1 MGFLFLPC
9 TCVPN
14 DSTLMMLT
22 FLKQELLTQFM
33 IKALELKVEKK
44 NKDLSYKMLEIESL
58 IDVTE
63 IINEEHQQ
71 KKDLYDHLL
80 ISILSILNASK
91 GMVLLKDDKSALFN
105 VISQFNIPKEELPK
119 RILRASKGVLK
130 SMSEKMKSFIIDDI
144 FDDPLLKTVQKNV
157 MLSPIISDN
166 QLEGVLLLYDK
177 ESRSGLIK
185 FTLNDLRLFD
195 SLSKKVSLATIFD

>member
-1 MGFLFLPC
+1 MRKKKWDFYFFLC

-91 GMVLLKDDKSALFN
+91 GMVLLK
-105 VISQFNIPKEELPK
+105 
-119 RILRASKGVLK
+119 R
-130 SMSEKMKSFIIDDI
+130 
-144 FDDPLLKTVQKNV
+144 
-157 MLSPIISDN
+157 
-166 QLEGVLLLYDK
+166 
-177 ESRSGLIK
+177 
-185 FTLNDLRLFD
+185 
-195 SLSKKVSLATIFD
+195 

>member
-9 TCVPN
+9 TSVPN
-14 DSTLMMLT
+14 DSTLMILT
-22 FLKQELLTQFM
+22 FLQQLLTQFM

-63 IINEEHQQ
+63 IINEEHQH

-91 GMVLLKDDKSALFN
+91 GMV
-105 VISQFNIPKEELPK
+105 P
-119 RILRASKGVLK
+119 
-130 SMSEKMKSFIIDDI
+130 
-144 FDDPLLKTVQKNV
+144 
-157 MLSPIISDN
+157 
-166 QLEGVLLLYDK
+166 
-177 ESRSGLIK
+177 
-185 FTLNDLRLFD
+185 
-195 SLSKKVSLATIFD
+195 